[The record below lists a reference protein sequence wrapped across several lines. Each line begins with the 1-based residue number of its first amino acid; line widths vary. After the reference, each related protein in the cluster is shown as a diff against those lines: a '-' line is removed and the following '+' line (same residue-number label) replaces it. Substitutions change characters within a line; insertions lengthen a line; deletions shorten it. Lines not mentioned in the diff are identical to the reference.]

1 MIYKLEYQFNDDPS
15 PHQRYYTALSP
26 DIATAMF
33 EATCEDGSLSGER
46 VTLLSIKE
54 MGDIPPEECVET
66 CVSE

>member
-33 EATCEDGSLSGER
+33 EATCEDGSLSGES
-46 VTLLSIKE
+46 VTLLSVE
-54 MGDIPPEECVET
+54 EVAAQLPPEPIEACTGE
-66 CVSE
+66 